1 MAWGSC
7 ENCAKLA
14 EDHDSFLANPYKLFF
29 YYIPYSAEMYVCDT
43 VGHHI
48 SAGNIS
54 AATFAVTQGEHS
66 NSFNIKKCYTKSHFD
81 FLLEKKNKFNC
92 YYNNSIFI
100 ICQYLHMII
109 KRIGIDLGTTYT
121 LVHLPKRGI
130 VINEPSVVAISMT
143 DKKILAVGNEA
154 KDMLGR
160 TPDNIIALK
169 PLKDGV
175 IADYRAT
182 EAMLRY
188 FINKSL
194 GGIRL
199 FRPEVMVAVPA
210 GISSTERRAVI
221 DATIAAGAKAAY
233 IIKEPVAAAIGADIP
248 IGSAS
253 GHMII
258 DIGGGTAEMAVISL
272 GGIVSSTSVRVGGIR
287 FDNAII
293 DYIRRKYNLSIGERT
308 AEEIKINIGSALYL
322 ENKLTMEIRGRDIIS
337 GLPRSI
343 MVTSNDVTESI
354 QNELEAIINAVKKVL
369 HDTPPELSSDIM
381 DKGMVLSGGSSLLRN
396 IDQLLSRTTGVPAY
410 VANDALLCVAKGTG
424 IALDN
429 LDSYKRSILA
439 TK

>member
-1 MAWGSC
+1 M
-7 ENCAKLA
+7 L
-14 EDHDSFLANPYKLFF
+14 
-29 YYIPYSAEMYVCDT
+29 
-43 VGHHI
+43 
-48 SAGNIS
+48 
-54 AATFAVTQGEHS
+54 
-66 NSFNIKKCYTKSHFD
+66 
-81 FLLEKKNKFNC
+81 
-92 YYNNSIFI
+92 
-100 ICQYLHMII
+100 I

-130 VINEPSVVAISMT
+130 VINEPSVVAVSVS

-160 TPDNIIALK
+160 TPDSILALK

-175 IADYRAT
+175 IADYRTT

-188 FINKSL
+188 FVNKAV
-194 GGIRL
+194 GGVRL

-233 IIKEPVAAAIGADIP
+233 IIKEPIAAAIGADIP

-272 GGIVSSTSVRVGGIR
+272 GGIVASTSVRIGGNKI
-287 FDNAII
+287 DAAILE
-293 DYIRRKYNLSIGERT
+293 YIRKKYNLAIGERT
-308 AEEIKINIGSALYL
+308 AEEIKINIGSALFL
-322 ENKLTMEIRGRDIIS
+322 EDKLSMEIRGRDILS

-343 MVTSNDVTESI
+343 TVTSNDVTEAI
-354 QNELEAIINAVKKVL
+354 QNELEGIISAAKKVL
-369 HDTPPELSSDIM
+369 HETPPELAADIM

-396 IDQLLSRTTGVPAY
+396 IDQLLSRTTGVPAFI
-410 VANDALLCVAKGTG
+410 ADEALLCVAKGTG
-424 IALDN
+424 IALEN